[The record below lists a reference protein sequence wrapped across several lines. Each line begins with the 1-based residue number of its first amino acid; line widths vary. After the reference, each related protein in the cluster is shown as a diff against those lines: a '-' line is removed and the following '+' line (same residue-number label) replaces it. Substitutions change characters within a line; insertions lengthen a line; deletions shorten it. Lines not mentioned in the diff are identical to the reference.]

1 MLLSIGINFST
12 LCVEAIHNVASENG
26 QSTVILLIVLTRSD
40 KVKPSQMAQQCYVLI
55 LLDVV
60 RSTKA
65 Y

>member
-12 LCVEAIHNVASENG
+12 PCVEAIHSVAPGSG
-26 QSTVILLIVLTRSD
+26 QSTVILLKVLTRSD
-40 KVKPSQMAQQCYVLI
+40 MVKPSQMAQQYYVLI

>member
-12 LCVEAIHNVASENG
+12 PCVEAIHNTASGSG
-26 QSTVILLIVLTRSD
+26 QSTVILLKVLTRSD
-40 KVKPSQMAQQCYVLI
+40 MVKPSQMAQQYYVLI